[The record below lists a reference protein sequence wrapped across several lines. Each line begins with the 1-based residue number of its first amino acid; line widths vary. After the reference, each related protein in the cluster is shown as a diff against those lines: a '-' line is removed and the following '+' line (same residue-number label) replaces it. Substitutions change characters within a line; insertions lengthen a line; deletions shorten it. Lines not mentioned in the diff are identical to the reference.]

1 MNITHITTGL
11 NDGGAE
17 AVLYR
22 LVCHDG
28 PARHHVISLMDEG
41 KYGPLLRE
49 AGAQVTCLN
58 MPRGGLTLRGLWRLW
73 RVLRAGRPDVVQ
85 TWMYHGDLVGGGIA
99 RLAGVPRI
107 CWGIHHTTLEP
118 GKSSRSTIWIARI
131 NARLSRWV
139 PQAIVCCAERAREVH
154 AALGY
159 AAEKMVVIPN
169 GYDLERFKPDRGARE
184 RLRRDWGVA
193 DDLFLIGMVGRFDP
207 QKDHANLISALGEFK
222 RAGGQFR
229 CVLVGKD
236 LTQDNA
242 AINAW
247 IAEQDLAHHVL
258 QLGQRNDIPAV
269 MNALD
274 VHVLSSAY
282 GEAFPNVLAE
292 AMACGTP
299 CVSTD
304 VGDAALIV
312 GDTGWVVPPRNP
324 QALADG
330 LGAAFQAKAQA
341 TAWAA
346 RQRAVRQRVVDHF
359 SIQKMTS
366 AYQSVWQLP
375 SGAARHDREKGA
387 H

>member
-49 AGAQVTCLN
+49 AGARVTCLN
-58 MPRGGLTLRGLWRLW
+58 MPRGRLTLRGLWRLW
-73 RVLRAGRPDVVQ
+73 RVLRTGRPGVVQ
-85 TWMYHGDLVGGGIA
+85 TWMYHGDLAGGVIA

-107 CWGIHHTTLEP
+107 CWGIHNTTLEP
-118 GKSSRSTIWIARI
+118 GKSSRSTIWIASI

-169 GYDLERFKPDRGARE
+169 GYDLERFKPDRGARD

-207 QKDHANLISALGEFK
+207 QKDHANLISALGELK
-222 RAGGQFR
+222 RAGCQFR

-247 IAEQDLAHHVL
+247 IAEEDLAHQVL
-258 QLGQRNDIPAV
+258 LLGQRNDIPAV

-299 CVSTD
+299 CLSTD
-304 VGDAALIV
+304 VGDAAVII
-312 GDTGWVVPPRNP
+312 GDIGWVVPPRNP

-330 LGAAFQAKAQA
+330 MRAALRAREQT
-341 TAWAA
+341 TAWAT

-366 AYQSVWQLP
+366 AYQGVWQLP
-375 SGAARHDREKGA
+375 HDRPPRS
-387 H
+387 

>member
-1 MNITHITTGL
+1 MWCKPGCTTAIWL
-11 NDGGAE
+11 
-17 AVLYR
+17 
-22 LVCHDG
+22 
-28 PARHHVISLMDEG
+28 
-41 KYGPLLRE
+41 
-49 AGAQVTCLN
+49 
-58 MPRGGLTLRGLWRLW
+58 
-73 RVLRAGRPDVVQ
+73 
-85 TWMYHGDLVGGGIA
+85 GGGIA

-107 CWGIHHTTLEP
+107 CWGIRNTSLEP

-169 GYDLERFKPDRGARE
+169 GYDLERFKPDRGARD

-222 RAGGQFR
+222 RAGGRFR

-247 IAEQDLAHHVL
+247 IAEQGLAHHVL
-258 QLGQRNDIPAV
+258 LLGQRNDIPAV

-274 VHVLSSAY
+274 VHVLSSSA
-282 GEAFPNVLAE
+282 EAFPNVLAE

-330 LGAAFQAKAQA
+330 MRAALRAKEQA
-341 TAWAA
+341 TVWAT
-346 RQRAVRQRVVDHF
+346 RQLAVRQRVVDNF
-359 SIQKMTS
+359 SLQKMTS
-366 AYQSVWQLP
+366 AYQGVWQLL
-375 SGAARHDREKGA
+375 HDRPPRS
-387 H
+387 